1 MAVSVR
7 ILISSLGTVK
17 RPAMELGRLRTR
29 NSSDLEFWD
38 GDYVTVPNTG
48 LGHQF
53 LDERLLGHGY
63 WTSMNT
69 GLIRIGNNGV
79 YIPRPG
85 RQRGWRFR
93 LVSPGE
99 NSRR

>member
-1 MAVSVR
+1 MTQAV
-7 ILISSLGTVK
+7 
-17 RPAMELGRLRTR
+17 RTR

-63 WTSMNT
+63 WTSK
-69 GLIRIGNNGV
+69 IPFSYSIGNNGV

-99 NSRR
+99 NQQALAGC